1 MGYKALANV
10 TARNM
15 IITLKQVEFGRQK
28 FAELLL
34 LLLLLFV
41 VNNSKEQIRFTSK
54 GTMTKSVLFDVGM
67 TCGGCSAAVTRILKK
82 VEGEG
87 FADWLLPPCY
97 MQNVTNTAI
106 YMNILIFV

>member
-1 MGYKALANV
+1 MMMGYKALANV

-41 VNNSKEQIRFTSK
+41 VNNSKEQIRFTFSFIIIK
-54 GTMTKSVLFDVGM
+54 NSFSFTVLN
-67 TCGGCSAAVTRILKK
+67 SI
-82 VEGEG
+82 
-87 FADWLLPPCY
+87 Y
-97 MQNVTNTAI
+97 QNWINKFSSI
-106 YMNILIFV
+106 YK

>member
-1 MGYKALANV
+1 
-10 TARNM
+10 
-15 IITLKQVEFGRQK
+15 
-28 FAELLL
+28 
-34 LLLLLFV
+34 
-41 VNNSKEQIRFTSK
+41 
-54 GTMTKSVLFDVGM
+54 MTKSVLFDVGM

-106 YMNILIFV
+106 YMNIFV